1 MIKTLGL
8 QIFTLR
14 DAMKDEAG
22 VAESFK
28 KMKALGYDEG
38 QTAGWYGLTVKR
50 YAELAKDAGVSIC
63 GTHCGFNDLV
73 ADADKAMEDH
83 DLLGTKNI
91 GIGGMPK
98 EVLESLD
105 TLKKFVEDFNVFA
118 EKISKYGFKFTY
130 HNHSFEFSKL
140 GGERIMD
147 VLVDG
152 LDPKT
157 TSFVLDTYWLQHGG
171 VCVTEWMKKLA
182 GRIDILHLKD
192 MGVRIDPNTRGAVPY
207 ITEVGNGNIN
217 FDAVVDLAAEIG
229 VKHYV
234 VEQDICP
241 GDPFDS
247 IKQSA
252 EYIKARYMK

>member
-28 KMKALGYDEG
+28 KMKALGYDEA

-63 GTHCGFNDLV
+63 GTHCGFNELI
-73 ADADKAMEDH
+73 ADPDKAMEEH

-91 GIGGMPK
+91 GIGGMPQ
-98 EVLESLD
+98 EARTDINE
-105 TLKKFVEDFNVFA
+105 LKKFVEDANKFA
-118 EKISKYGFKFTY
+118 EKINKYGFKFTY

-140 GGERIMD
+140 SGERMMD

-157 TSFVLDTYWLQHGG
+157 TSFVLDTYWVQHGG
-171 VCVTEWMKKLA
+171 ASVTGWMKKLA

-192 MGVRIDPNTRGAVPY
+192 MGVSMDGGAHGY
-207 ITEVGNGNIN
+207 ITEIGNGNIN
-217 FDAVVDLAAEIG
+217 FDEVVATANEIG
-229 VKHYV
+229 VKHFV

-241 GDPFDS
+241 ADPFES

-252 EYIKARYMK
+252 EYIKARYMA

>member
-14 DAMKDEAG
+14 DAMTDEAG
-22 VAESFK
+22 VAAAFK
-28 KMKALGYDEG
+28 KMKELGYDEG

-50 YAELAKDAGVSIC
+50 YAEFAKDAGISIC
-63 GTHCGFNDLV
+63 GTHCGFNELIV
-73 ADADKAMEDH
+73 DADKAMEDH

-98 EVLESLD
+98 ECRENLD
-105 TLKKFVEDFNVFA
+105 ALKKFVEDFNAFA
-118 EKISKYGFKFTY
+118 EKVNKYGFKFTY

-140 GGERIMD
+140 EGERIMD

-152 LDPKT
+152 FDPKT

-171 VCVTEWMKKLA
+171 VSVTEWMQKLA

-192 MGVRIDPNTRGAVPY
+192 MGIFLDGKTNQY
-207 ITEVGNGNIN
+207 ITEIGNGNIN
-217 FDAVVDLAAEIG
+217 FDAVVALADEVG

-234 VEQDICP
+234 VEQDTCL
-241 GDPFDS
+241 GDPFES
-247 IKQSA
+247 IRKSA